1 MRRREFLTLVGGAAV
16 ACPLAARAQQPA
28 MPVIGFLH
36 AASPEA
42 YAPMMTAFRQG
53 LKEAGYV
60 EGRNLAIE
68 YRWAEGHYDRLPEL
82 AADLV
87 RRRVAEIVT
96 GGTPA
101 ALAAKAASSTIPIVI
116 NVEAYAPMMT
126 AFRQGL
132 KEAGY
137 VEGRNLAIEY
147 RWAEGHYDRL
157 PELAA
162 DLVRRRVAEIVTGG
176 TPAALAA
183 KAASSTIP
191 IVINV
196 GVDPVQLGLVASLN
210 RPGGNVTGLAVLSVE
225 LGAKK
230 LEVLHELLRTSA
242 AVALLVN
249 PNTPS
254 TEPET
259 KGVRDAA
266 RSLGLQLHV
275 LDASTEGEIDAA
287 FEKLIELRAGG
298 LVVSVDAFLNSQRAQ
313 IVALAARHAV
323 PAIYGV
329 REFAAAG
336 GLMSY
341 GTDLT
346 DGYRQVGIYA
356 GKILKG
362 AKPADLPVQRV
373 VRVEFVINL
382 KTAKTL
388 GLTFPITLLGRA
400 DEVIE

>member
-1 MRRREFLTLVGGAAV
+1 MRRREFITLLSSAA
-16 ACPLAARAQQPA
+16 AAWPLVARAQQA

-36 AASPEA
+36 AGSPEA

-60 EGRNLAIE
+60 EDYNVAIE
-68 YRWAEGHYDRLPEL
+68 YRWAEGHYDRLPAL

-87 RRRVAEIVT
+87 RRQVAEIVA
-96 GGTPA
+96 GGTP
-101 ALAAKAASSTIPIVI
+101 P
-116 NVEAYAPMMT
+116 
-126 AFRQGL
+126 
-132 KEAGY
+132 
-137 VEGRNLAIEY
+137 
-147 RWAEGHYDRL
+147 
-157 PELAA
+157 
-162 DLVRRRVAEIVTGG
+162 
-176 TPAALAA
+176 ALAA

-196 GVDPVQLGLVASLN
+196 GIDPVQIGLVASLN
-210 RPGGNVTGLAVLSVE
+210 RPGGNVTGLAVLTVE
-225 LGAKK
+225 LAAKQ

-249 PNTPS
+249 PNTPL

-275 LDASTEGEIDAA
+275 LDASTEAEIDAA
-287 FEKLIELRAGG
+287 FGKLIELRAGA
-298 LVVSVDAFLNSQRAQ
+298 LVVSVDPFLTSQRAQ
-313 IVALAARHAV
+313 IVALAARRAV

-329 REFAAAG
+329 REFATAG

-341 GTDLT
+341 GTDLA
-346 DGYRQVGIYA
+346 DVYRQVGTYA

-382 KTAKTL
+382 KTAKAL

>member
-1 MRRREFLTLVGGAAV
+1 
-16 ACPLAARAQQPA
+16 
-28 MPVIGFLH
+28 
-36 AASPEA
+36 
-42 YAPMMTAFRQG
+42 MMTAFRQG

-60 EGRNLAIE
+60 EDYNVAIE
-68 YRWAEGHYDRLPEL
+68 YRWAEGHYDRLPAL

-87 RRRVAEIVT
+87 RRQVAEIVA
-96 GGTPA
+96 GGTP
-101 ALAAKAASSTIPIVI
+101 P
-116 NVEAYAPMMT
+116 
-126 AFRQGL
+126 
-132 KEAGY
+132 
-137 VEGRNLAIEY
+137 
-147 RWAEGHYDRL
+147 
-157 PELAA
+157 
-162 DLVRRRVAEIVTGG
+162 
-176 TPAALAA
+176 ALAA

-196 GVDPVQLGLVASLN
+196 GIDPVQIGLVASLN
-210 RPGGNVTGLAVLSVE
+210 RPGGNVTGLAVLTVE
-225 LGAKK
+225 LAAKQ

-249 PNTPS
+249 PNTPL

-259 KGVRDAA
+259 KGVREAA

-287 FEKLIELRAGG
+287 FGKLIELRAGA
-298 LVVSVDAFLNSQRAQ
+298 LVVSVDPFLTSQRAQ

-329 REFAAAG
+329 REFATAG

-341 GTDLT
+341 GTDLA
-346 DGYRQVGIYA
+346 DVYRQVGIYA

-400 DEVIE
+400 DEVVE

>member
-1 MRRREFLTLVGGAAV
+1 MRRREFIAMLGGVAV
-16 ACPLAARAQQPA
+16 AWPRAAHAHQPA

-36 AASPEA
+36 PSTEA
-42 YAPMMTAFRQG
+42 HAPMMTAFREC

-60 EGRNLAIE
+60 EGHNVAIE
-68 YRWAEGHYDRLPEL
+68 YRWAEGHYDRLPAL

-87 RRRVAEIVT
+87 RRQVAEIVT
-96 GGTPA
+96 VGTPA

-116 NVEAYAPMMT
+116 
-126 AFRQGL
+126 G
-132 KEAGY
+132 
-137 VEGRNLAIEY
+137 
-147 RWAEGHYDRL
+147 
-157 PELAA
+157 
-162 DLVRRRVAEIVTGG
+162 
-176 TPAALAA
+176 
-183 KAASSTIP
+183 
-191 IVINV
+191 V
-196 GVDPVQLGLVASLN
+196 GVDPVQIGLVASLN
-210 RPGGNVTGLAVLSVE
+210 RPGGNVTGLAGLAVE
-225 LGAKK
+225 VAAKR

-249 PNTPS
+249 PNNPL

-259 KGVRDAA
+259 KLVRDAA

-287 FEKLIELRAGG
+287 FEKLIEVRAGG
-298 LVVSVDAFLNSQRAQ
+298 LLVSVESFLISQRDQ

-323 PAIYGV
+323 PAIYGN
-329 REFAAAG
+329 REFVAAG
-336 GLMSY
+336 GLMIY
-341 GTDLT
+341 GTDPA
-346 DGYRQVGIYA
+346 DAFRQVGTYA

-362 AKPADLPVQRV
+362 AKPADLPVQQV
-373 VRVEFVINL
+373 ARVEFVINL

>member
-1 MRRREFLTLVGGAAV
+1 MRRREFITLMGGSMAVWPRAAH
-16 ACPLAARAQQPA
+16 AQQPA

-60 EGRNLAIE
+60 EGHNVAIE
-68 YRWAEGHYDRLPEL
+68 YRWAEGHYDRLPAL

-87 RRRVAEIVT
+87 RRQVAEIVT
-96 GGTPA
+96 VGTPA

-116 NVEAYAPMMT
+116 
-126 AFRQGL
+126 
-132 KEAGY
+132 
-137 VEGRNLAIEY
+137 
-147 RWAEGHYDRL
+147 
-157 PELAA
+157 
-162 DLVRRRVAEIVTGG
+162 LVGI
-176 TPAALAA
+176 
-183 KAASSTIP
+183 
-191 IVINV
+191 
-196 GVDPVQLGLVASLN
+196 DPVQIGLVASLN
-210 RPGGNVTGLAVLSVE
+210 RPGGNVTGLAVLTVE
-225 LGAKK
+225 VAAKR

-249 PNTPS
+249 PNNPL

-259 KGVRDAA
+259 KGMRDAA

-287 FEKLIELRAGG
+287 FGKLIELRAGG
-298 LVVSVDAFLNSQRAQ
+298 LLVSVDAFLTNQRDQ

-329 REFAAAG
+329 REFATAG

-341 GTDLT
+341 GTDLA

-362 AKPADLPVQRV
+362 AKPADLPVQRA

>member
-1 MRRREFLTLVGGAAV
+1 MRRREFITLIGGGMAAW
-16 ACPLAARAQQPA
+16 PRAAHAQQPA
-28 MPVIGFLH
+28 MPVIGFLDS
-36 AASPEA
+36 ASPEA
-42 YAPMMTAFRQG
+42 YFTTAFRQG

-60 EGRNLAIE
+60 EGHNVAIE
-68 YRWAEGHYDRLPEL
+68 HRWAEEHYDRLPAL
-82 AADLV
+82 ATDLV
-87 RRRVAEIVT
+87 RRQVAMIVA

-116 NVEAYAPMMT
+116 
-126 AFRQGL
+126 L
-132 KEAGY
+132 
-137 VEGRNLAIEY
+137 
-147 RWAEGHYDRL
+147 
-157 PELAA
+157 
-162 DLVRRRVAEIVTGG
+162 
-176 TPAALAA
+176 
-183 KAASSTIP
+183 
-191 IVINV
+191 V
-196 GVDPVQLGLVASLN
+196 GVDPVQIGLVAGLN
-210 RPGGNVTGLAVLSVE
+210 RPGGNVTGLAVLGVE
-225 LGAKK
+225 LAAKR

-242 AVALLVN
+242 VVALLVK
-249 PNTPS
+249 PNTPI

-298 LVVSVDAFLNSQRAQ
+298 LLVSVDGFLLNQRNQ

-323 PAIYGV
+323 PAIYGL

-341 GTDLT
+341 GTDLA
-346 DGYRQVGIYA
+346 DGFRQVGVYA

-373 VRVEFVINL
+373 VRVEFVVNL

>member
-1 MRRREFLTLVGGAAV
+1 MAAW
-16 ACPLAARAQQPA
+16 PRAAHAQQPA

-60 EGRNLAIE
+60 EGHNVAIE
-68 YRWAEGHYDRLPEL
+68 HRWAEGHYDRLPAL

-87 RRRVAEIVT
+87 RR
-96 GGTPA
+96 
-101 ALAAKAASSTIPIVI
+101 
-116 NVEAYAPMMT
+116 
-126 AFRQGL
+126 Q
-132 KEAGY
+132 
-137 VEGRNLAIEY
+137 
-147 RWAEGHYDRL
+147 
-157 PELAA
+157 
-162 DLVRRRVAEIVTGG
+162 VAEIVTGG

-196 GVDPVQLGLVASLN
+196 GIDPAQIGLVASFN
-210 RPGGNVTGLAVLSVE
+210 RPGGNVTGLALLTVE
-225 LGAKK
+225 LAAKQ

-242 AVALLVN
+242 AVAMLVN
-249 PNTPS
+249 PNNPL

-259 KGVRDAA
+259 KGMRDAA
-266 RSLGLQLHV
+266 RSLGLQLHI
-275 LDASTEGEIDAA
+275 LNASTEGEIDAA
-287 FEKLIELRAGG
+287 FGKLIELRAGA
-298 LVVSVDAFLNSQRAQ
+298 LVVSGDPFFNSRGDQ
-313 IVALAARHAV
+313 IVALAARHAL
-323 PAIYGV
+323 PAIYEW
-329 REFAAAG
+329 REFATAG

-341 GTDLT
+341 GTDLA
-346 DGYRQVGIYA
+346 DAYRQVGIYA
-356 GKILKG
+356 GKVLKG

-373 VRVEFVINL
+373 ARVEFVINL